1 MPDKIESFKVICRGG
16 LNSNENHLD
25 LAENTPGAATRLINY
40 EPSLFGGYR
49 RLEGYQPYDANDPV
63 VGGTD
68 AEGKVLGIAFFRDS
82 TVNPYPIA
90 ARKKAGVGTYGF
102 FRHVP
107 GVGWQELVTGLTLN
121 MTVGS
126 RTVSK
131 VRSVQFDFGAGN
143 FIAFVDGVN
152 APVVFDDTT
161 FYQLTTS
168 GNGTSGN
175 SGGDQL
181 IAAPSIV
188 DVFENHLFFG
198 GDVATPSIVAHSAPN
213 DPFNFTAAAG
223 AGQIT
228 AGFPVVQIKP
238 FRDNLFLFGSN
249 SIKKVR
255 PDVTAGFL
263 LDQVTANVGCIARDS
278 VQEIGGDLIFLAPDG
293 FRPVAGT
300 SRIGDVELETI
311 SKPIQ
316 GFLIDLIQN
325 STEDTLNAVVIR
337 AKSQVR
343 FFFGDEDTATATS
356 LGIVGGLTSMNSTIA
371 WEFGEL
377 LGIRASCATSE
388 YVGITEFI
396 LHGDYDGVVYRQ
408 EQGNSFNGEDIPSI
422 YSTPYL
428 DFGDTEVRKVLHKL
442 NTFVRAEG
450 PFTLNVSLQYDWGD
464 QDTARP
470 SPYDQTSTGAPTVY
484 GGRNITFSGTNVK
497 YGGNTRPV
505 MLSDIQGSG
514 YSVRATF
521 VTVGQTAPHS
531 IQGMVFEFALSGR
544 R

>member
-1 MPDKIESFKVICRGG
+1 VI
-16 LNSNENHLD
+16 
-25 LAENTPGAATRLINY
+25 
-40 EPSLFGGYR
+40 
-49 RLEGYQPYDANDPV
+49 V
-63 VGGTD
+63 
-68 AEGKVLGIAFFRDS
+68 
-82 TVNPYPIA
+82 
-90 ARKKAGVGTYGF
+90 
-102 FRHVP
+102 
-107 GVGWQELVTGLTLN
+107 
-121 MTVGS
+121 
-126 RTVSK
+126 
-131 VRSVQFDFGAGN
+131 
-143 FIAFVDGVN
+143 
-152 APVVFDDTT
+152 
-161 FYQLTTS
+161 
-168 GNGTSGN
+168 
-175 SGGDQL
+175 
-181 IAAPSIV
+181 
-188 DVFENHLFFG
+188 
-198 GDVATPSIVAHSAPN
+198 HSAPN

-223 AGQIT
+223 AGQIPI
-228 AGFPVVQIKP
+228 GFPVVQIKP
-238 FRDNLFLFGSN
+238 FRDNLFVFGSN
-249 SIKKVR
+249 GIKRVR

-311 SKPIQ
+311 SKSVQ
-316 GFLIDLIQN
+316 GFIIDLIQN
-325 STEDTLNAVVIR
+325 TTEDTLNAVVIR

-343 FFFGDEDTATATS
+343 FFFGDEATATATS
-356 LGIVGGLTSMNSTIA
+356 LGIVGGLTTANGTLA

-388 YVGITEFI
+388 YVGITEFV

-408 EQGNSFNGEDIPSI
+408 EQGTAFNGQDIVSI

-428 DFGDTEVRKVLHKL
+428 DFGDTEVRKVLHKI

-484 GGRNITFSGTNVK
+484 GGRNITFGGTNVK

>member
-49 RLEGYQPYDANDPV
+49 RLEGYAPYDPFNPV
-63 VGGTD
+63 VGGSD
-68 AEGKVLGIAFFRDS
+68 AEGKILGIAVYRSGPTSF
-82 TVNPYPIA
+82 YPIA
-90 ARKKAGVGTYGF
+90 ARKKVGTETYGF
-102 FRHVP
+102 YRHIP
-107 GVGWQELVTGLTLN
+107 GVGWDEIITGLTQS
-121 MTVGS
+121 MTDGI
-126 RTVSK
+126 RTVDK
-131 VRSVQFDFGAGN
+131 LRSEQFDFGAGN
-143 FIAFVDGVN
+143 SIVFVDGVN
-152 APVVFDDTT
+152 APVVFDGFTWSR
-161 FYQLTTS
+161 LLVA
-168 GNGTSGN
+168 GNGSETN
-175 SGGDQL
+175 PGGDQL
-181 IAAPSIV
+181 LDAPSIV
-188 DVFENHLFFG
+188 AVFENHIFFG
-198 GDVATPSIVAHSAPN
+198 GDETKPALIAHSAPN
-213 DPFNFTAAAG
+213 DPLNFTAASG
-223 AGQIT
+223 AGQIPV
-228 AGFPVVQIKP
+228 GFPVVQFKP
-238 FRDNLFLFGSN
+238 FRDNLFIFGSN
-249 SIKKVR
+249 SIKKIR
-255 PDVTAGFL
+255 PDFTAGFL
-263 LDQVTANVGCIARDS
+263 IDQVTANVGCIARDS

-316 GFLIDLIQN
+316 GFIIDLINN
-325 STEDTLNAVVIR
+325 STVDTVNAVVIR

-343 FFFGDEDTATATS
+343 FFIGDDTIAPVNS
-356 LGIVGGLTSMNSTIA
+356 LGIVGGLTSRDGSLA

-377 LGIRASCATSE
+377 LGMRASCATSE
-388 YVGITEFI
+388 YIGTEEFV

-408 EQGNSFNGEDIPSI
+408 EQSNSFNGEDIVSI

-428 DFGDTEVRKVLHKL
+428 DFGDTEVRKVLHKI

-470 SPYDQTSTGAPTVY
+470 SPYDQTSAGAPTVY
-484 GGRNITFSGTNVK
+484 GGRNITFSGDNVK

-521 VTVGQTAPHS
+521 VTVGQTIPHS